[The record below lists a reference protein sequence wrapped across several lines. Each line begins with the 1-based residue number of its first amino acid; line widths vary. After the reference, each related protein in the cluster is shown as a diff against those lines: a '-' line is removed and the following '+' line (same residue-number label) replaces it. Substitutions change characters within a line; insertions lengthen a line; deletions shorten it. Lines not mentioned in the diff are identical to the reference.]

1 MAQNTRINVQIEMTH
16 DAYQLARIEA
26 ARTHVSV
33 SQVVERAL
41 VAELGRSRS
50 AETGAGL
57 ATEAG
62 VESLDATA
70 SNLAVAVTA
79 IRALAQLAGVRL
91 YDSPSGTAS
100 PLGTGRVVAKPDDDE
115 PRRAPGAAAPIY
127 YSLDDLPPKTSERA
141 FRRALKAGLPVTRV
155 GYAEVITPSAWVA
168 WIERNARP
176 RARATRAALPAR
188 PTDDELLATVATRRT
203 KR

>member
-1 MAQNTRINVQIEMTH
+1 MAQSTRINVQIEITR
-16 DAYQLARIEA
+16 DAYQLARAEA
-26 ARTHVSV
+26 ARTQASV

-41 VAELGRSRS
+41 VAELGRSRRAGS
-50 AETGAGL
+50 GAGL

-62 VESLDATA
+62 VESRDATA

-79 IRALAQLAGVRL
+79 IRALAQLAGLRL
-91 YDSPSGTAS
+91 DDPPSDTPT
-100 PLGTGRVVAKPDDDE
+100 PLDTGCVVAERDSDKPGRE
-115 PRRAPGAAAPIY
+115 PGADAPLY

-141 FRRALKAGLPVTRV
+141 FQRALKAGLPVTRV

-176 RARATRAALPAR
+176 RARATRAALPAG